1 MNRTQTVGSARRNNK
16 KSVGRVVG
24 KLKLANPKLAGIRCV
39 SGWSAIMYWQVPFI
53 DAHFD
58 LPTLAG
64 PKVHTTVFNYSDRY
78 QNKEHQVHYCKLR
91 VPPKYVVY
99 DAERGVHV
107 ASPELAFLQVAQDL
121 DILGAIL
128 LAILLC
134 AFPDGLFS
142 QPLTTVKKLLDCA
155 QRMSGHRGRR
165 RALRAL
171 RYAADGCNSPREAI
185 VFMLLSLPNALGGLN
200 LRGLRFNHKIV
211 LKQADVGA
219 GESGVFYG
227 DFVLP
232 SERLVIEYD
241 GITHHGSKEAQI
253 ADSRRALRLSRENFA
268 VVSMTTLHA
277 ENPSDFELFARD
289 LLCRKLGRRIR
300 IRARGFWKLRH
311 TLQDMLMDSALPEW
325 EVRRAQGD
333 PDRYVGYY
341 ERRRRRREVERIQV
355 MNLFDGPRRWGLDM
369 WAWNR
374 LALRFLEMEERRR
387 RAEGRRAGERRYMR
401 SFPVRQ
407 VAFEGCARGVSPL
420 YGRALC

>member
-1 MNRTQTVGSARRNNK
+1 
-16 KSVGRVVG
+16 
-24 KLKLANPKLAGIRCV
+24 
-39 SGWSAIMYWQVPFI
+39 MYWQVPFI

-128 LAILLC
+128 LATLLC

-311 TLQDMLMDSALPEW
+311 ALQDMLMDSTLSEW
-325 EVRRAQGD
+325 TRYEGHGD
-333 PDRYVGYY
+333 PDRYTARY
-341 ERRRRRREVERIQV
+341 ERRQSRRELERIQI

-369 WAWNR
+369 WPWNR
-374 LALRFLEMEERRR
+374 SALHFLEMEERQR
-387 RAEGRRAGERRYMR
+387 RAEGRRAGERRYAR
-401 SFPVRQ
+401 SYSVHQ

>member
-1 MNRTQTVGSARRNNK
+1 MNNAQTVGSARRNNK
-16 KSVGRVVG
+16 ESDGRVG
-24 KLKLANPKLAGIRCV
+24 KRKRANPRLAGVRCI
-39 SGWSAIMYWQVPFI
+39 SGWSAIMYWRVPFI

-58 LPTLAG
+58 LSTLVG
-64 PKVHTTVFNYSDRY
+64 PKEHITVFNYADRY
-78 QNKEHQVHYCKLR
+78 QNKKHQVHYCKLR
-91 VPPKYVVY
+91 VPPKYVIY
-99 DAERGVHV
+99 DPKREVHV

-142 QPLTTVKKLLDCA
+142 QPLTTLKKLLDCA

-171 RYAADGCNSPREAI
+171 RYAAEGCNSPREAV

-211 LKQADVGA
+211 LRRADG
-219 GESGVFYG
+219 GSGVFYG

-289 LLCRKLGRRIR
+289 LLYRRLGRRIR

-325 EVRRAQGD
+325 EMRKAQGD
-333 PDRYVGYY
+333 PDRYLGYY
-341 ERRRRRREVERIQV
+341 DRRDSRREVERIQV
-355 MNLFDGPRRWGLDM
+355 MNLFDGPRRWGLDT
-369 WAWNR
+369 WPWNR
-374 LALRFLEMEERRR
+374 SALHFLEREERQR
-387 RAEGRRAGERRYMR
+387 RAEGRRAGERRYAR

-407 VAFEGCARGVSPL
+407 IASELRARGATPI